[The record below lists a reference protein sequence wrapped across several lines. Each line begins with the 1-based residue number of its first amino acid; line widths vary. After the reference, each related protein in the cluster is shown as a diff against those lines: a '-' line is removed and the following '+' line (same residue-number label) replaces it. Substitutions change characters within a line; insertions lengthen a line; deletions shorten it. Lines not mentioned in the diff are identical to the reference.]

1 MNKVNPFTWLGLL
14 LTYVSV
20 PLTRS
25 IFTKFYGDP
34 LPEAHFVFKELLNL
48 SAVALLFWL
57 ILKKENLTLES
68 IGISR
73 RSWKETAL
81 WSLIVFALT
90 IGAMLLALGLC
101 KWLGLP
107 FGESKS
113 FDNLSAFSITLV
125 CFRAG
130 VLEEVFMR
138 GYQLE
143 RWNSIFQNKWLA
155 SALSLLPFAFLHY
168 TQGWAGIIISFAAGA
183 VLTATYWWKRNLPA
197 NMIAHFL
204 IDFLANIGR

>member
-1 MNKVNPFTWLGLL
+1 MNTVNPYTWLGLL

-20 PLTRS
+20 PLTRI
-25 IFTKFYGDP
+25 IFTQFYGEP
-34 LPEAHFVFKELLNL
+34 LPEIHFVFKELLNL

-81 WSLIVFALT
+81 WSLAFLVLT
-90 IGAMLLALGLC
+90 LGAMLLALGLC

-125 CFRAG
+125 CLRAG

-155 SALSLLPFAFLHY
+155 SALSLVPFALLHY
-168 TQGWAGIIISFAAGA
+168 TQGWAGILISFVAGA

-204 IDFLANIGR
+204 IDFMANIGR

>member
-1 MNKVNPFTWLGLL
+1 MATTNSYTWLGLL

-20 PLTRS
+20 TLTRF
-25 IFTKFYGDP
+25 IFTRIFGEP
-34 LPEAHFVFKELLNL
+34 LAEMPFIFKELLNL
-48 SAVALLFWL
+48 GTVALLFWI
-57 ILKKENLTLES
+57 ILKKEKLPLSS
-68 IGISR
+68 IGITPR
-73 RSWKETAL
+73 PWKETAL
-81 WSLIVFALT
+81 WTVIIFALT
-90 IGAMLLALGLC
+90 LGAMLLALLLC

-107 FGESKS
+107 FGESKA

-125 CFRAG
+125 CLRAG
-130 VLEEVFMR
+130 ILEEAFMR

-143 RWNSIFQNKWLA
+143 RWNSIFQNRWLA
-155 SALSLLPFAFLHY
+155 SALSLIPFALLHY

-204 IDFLANIGR
+204 IDFLANIGS